1 MGNNLTKEHSRLPI
15 DSSVENKVDLS
26 TIESIREFHIEEAS
40 TYWLPK
46 DDEEQQRL
54 TGQHFA
60 LKELYE
66 GNLLSSV
73 EESLDFKKGV
83 SILDVGCGSGIW
95 IMENTTNKN
104 LKVNFQL
111 QIGNIL
117 NGLPYADNTF
127 DLVNMR
133 LFVFAL
139 REEQWPA
146 VINEL
151 MRVVRQGGIM
161 QIIEVD
167 LKVNNSS

>member
-1 MGNNLTKEHSRLPI
+1 MLFDYPNCEYYGC
-15 DSSVENKVDLS
+15 DMVD
-26 TIESIREFHIEEAS
+26 
-40 TYWLPK
+40 
-46 DDEEQQRL
+46 
-54 TGQHFA
+54 
-60 LKELYE
+60 
-66 GNLLSSV
+66 
-73 EESLDFKKGV
+73 
-83 SILDVGCGSGIW
+83 
-95 IMENTTNKN
+95 TTNKN